1 MSRVGATRDLK
12 IALSSKPTCVCAF
25 IRFLQL
31 WTAVAIMK
39 LPLELASMHLVDVV
53 IVDYLVPEMNGQ
65 EVAIKLRR
73 FMPEAPI
80 IMLSA
85 AIDVAEQ
92 VLNLVNVFLAKD
104 SLATQLLP
112 MIAQLHRCGST
123 PRLRMMHDDRK
134 KHATRR
140 PPTPC
145 LRGLPW
151 ELRHPAS
158 FRRLFSRDSWLFP
171 GR

>member
-1 MSRVGATRDLK
+1 
-12 IALSSKPTCVCAF
+12 
-25 IRFLQL
+25 
-31 WTAVAIMK
+31 MK
-39 LPLELASMHLVDVV
+39 VPLELASMHLVDVV

-65 EVAIKLRR
+65 EVAMKLTR

-80 IMLSA
+80 IMLSV

-134 KHATRR
+134 KTRDPSPSHSLPPR
-140 PPTPC
+140 PALGVTTPC
-145 LRGLPW
+145 
-151 ELRHPAS
+151 ELSSS
-158 FRRLFSRDSWLFP
+158 FFAR
-171 GR
+171 

>member
-1 MSRVGATRDLK
+1 
-12 IALSSKPTCVCAF
+12 
-25 IRFLQL
+25 
-31 WTAVAIMK
+31 MK
-39 LPLELASMHLVDVV
+39 VPLELASMHLVDVV

-65 EVAIKLRR
+65 EVAMKLTR

-80 IMLSA
+80 IMLSV

-123 PRLRMMHDDRK
+123 S
-134 KHATRR
+134 
-140 PPTPC
+140 
-145 LRGLPW
+145 
-151 ELRHPAS
+151 PAS
-158 FRRLFSRDSWLFP
+158 YDA
-171 GR
+171 

>member
-1 MSRVGATRDLK
+1 
-12 IALSSKPTCVCAF
+12 
-25 IRFLQL
+25 
-31 WTAVAIMK
+31 MK
-39 LPLELASMHLVDVV
+39 VPLELASMHLVDVV

-65 EVAIKLRR
+65 EVAMKLTR

-80 IMLSA
+80 IMLSV

-112 MIAQLHRCGST
+112 MVAQSHRCGST
-123 PRLRMMHDDRK
+123 SRLRMMHDDREQ
-134 KHATRR
+134 HATRR

-145 LRGLPW
+145 LRALPW

-158 FRRLFSRDSWLFP
+158 FRRLLSRDSVLFP

>member
-1 MSRVGATRDLK
+1 M
-12 IALSSKPTCVCAF
+12 
-25 IRFLQL
+25 
-31 WTAVAIMK
+31 MK

-53 IVDYLVPEMNGQ
+53 IVDYLMPEMNGQ
-65 EVAIKLRR
+65 EVAMKLRR

-92 VLNLVNVFLAKD
+92 VLNLVNGFLAKH

-134 KHATRR
+134 QPSHSL
-140 PPTPC
+140 PPRAALGVTTPC
-145 LRGLPW
+145 
-151 ELRHPAS
+151 ELSSSS
-158 FRRLFSRDSWLFP
+158 FAR
-171 GR
+171 